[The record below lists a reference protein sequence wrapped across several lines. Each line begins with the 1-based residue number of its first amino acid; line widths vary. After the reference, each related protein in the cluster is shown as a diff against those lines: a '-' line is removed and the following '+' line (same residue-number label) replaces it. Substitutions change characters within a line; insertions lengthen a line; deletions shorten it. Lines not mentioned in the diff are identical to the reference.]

1 VRRLVIFFKDFLYSL
16 LFSFISLL
24 CVLGLSL
31 CNVRCFSPIS
41 PEACPLVQSFMCHNR
56 TFLLDGHVQLKTG
69 LQTQERHLFLFTDLL
84 VVAKSKS
91 HSHFKLKC
99 QARLC
104 EMWTAFCTEEVCEGS
119 TDPDR
124 SFVLGWPTTN
134 CVANFRSAEQKET
147 WLSFLQSRIRE
158 EKEKDYPKSIPL
170 KIIAKDVGTCAYS
183 KTLNV
188 TNVDTANDVILMA
201 LQQLGISGSEKDY
214 KLWVIS
220 GREDAPYPL
229 IGHEY
234 PFGIKMSHIR
244 DAMPHGSKHCACP
257 RQLQGSFLTEQLPQ
271 ELQCQFV
278 LKPSRLAESPPLHD
292 LSQKSFKR
300 KRSIINWAFWRGP
313 GTHLDNAPLS
323 STSAAPGKL
332 FGLLLTAICEDDNL
346 PKPLL
351 DMLSLLYQE
360 GPSTEGIFRRSGSA
374 KTCKELKEKLDSGA
388 EVDLACES
396 IFVTA
401 SLFKDFLRN
410 IPGSILTSQLCDKW
424 VSVMDHGNNEEKIK
438 SIQRLIEQL
447 PRANVVLLR
456 YIFGVLHGIE
466 MRSEEN
472 QMNAFNLAICIAP
485 SLLWPPASSTPDI
498 ESEFTRKISSL
509 VQFLTENCCKIF
521 GEEINSLFGEILM
534 TCKRENGSGNEVLI
548 LLANPNQ
555 TKINYSPWK
564 KAVPSSHGVPIYCC
578 YLFLSQSIGDS
589 DPTYHRTKP
598 HHKQLSLRIPCSY
611 SIHLNVASLHLNDSS
626 YDSLENEANDEADSS
641 SSDWIKNR
649 DQDNRSRESV
659 FTLSDGDSEQTE
671 VDEIQNKT
679 KSKQLTIS
687 VDVHHKFSS
696 QENSEKEPFCSSA
709 LGFTSATTSGVLKTL
724 RRHRRSSEPAIGLLA
739 PSFAHTGDGHKKAAR
754 KASCDVVL
762 SYEDED
768 YLHQLRS
775 LQMEGQKLINQS
787 LIIGIN
793 VGKSDNTN
801 QNVEKKDLS
810 HCLLP
815 PTPEGLNIC
824 SGFSSSSLSSPGTSP
839 SLSSMSSLDSAFSQF
854 SDQSV
859 FTPTETSSPFD
870 ISTFQPVKK
879 HEETAAE
886 PPDDYLVAPIRVPP
900 SPQPSEALA
909 EGSLLEPNSRLAP
922 LKLTEG
928 IDSYLVK
935 PDIQPLP
942 LKNVVRIIP
951 IAESKQTETP
961 ENLRRS
967 QLLSKKAPC
976 SRSPMGSRAPAGTPR
991 DHSCVEP
998 CPCESQSCVL

>member
-1 VRRLVIFFKDFLYSL
+1 MDVMSPQQEHLGPGRSSSVSGESRVFAAPDSKKKMKSLAQRRQSAPSLIFVKALHRSR
-16 LFSFISLL
+16 SVSRE
-24 CVLGLSL
+24 G
-31 CNVRCFSPIS
+31 CFSPIS

-56 TFLLDGHVQLKTG
+56 TFILDGHVQLKTG

-119 TDPDR
+119 TDPER

-183 KTLNV
+183 KTLSV

-201 LQQLGISGSEKDY
+201 LQQLGINGSEKDY

-257 RQLQGSFLTEQLPQ
+257 RQLQGSFLSEQLPQ

-278 LKPSRLAESPPLHD
+278 LKPSRLPVCQQLND

-313 GTHLDNAPLS
+313 GTHLDHAPLS

-410 IPGSILTSQLCDKW
+410 IPGSILSSQLCDKW
-424 VSVMDHGNNEEKIK
+424 VSVMDQGNNEEKIK

-472 QMNAFNLAICIAP
+472 QMNAFNLAVCIAP
-485 SLLWPPASSTPDI
+485 SLLWPPISSTPEI
-498 ESEFTRKISSL
+498 ESEFTKKISSL
-509 VQFLTENCCKIF
+509 VQFLTENCCRIF
-521 GEEINSLFGEILM
+521 GEEITSLFGEIMM
-534 TCKRENGSGNEVLI
+534 TCKRENGSD
-548 LLANPNQ
+548 A
-555 TKINYSPWK
+555 
-564 KAVPSSHGVPIYCC
+564 
-578 YLFLSQSIGDS
+578 
-589 DPTYHRTKP
+589 
-598 HHKQLSLRIPCSY
+598 
-611 SIHLNVASLHLNDSS
+611 ASLHLNDSS
-626 YDSLENEANDEADSS
+626 YDSLENEVNDEADSS

-671 VDEIQNKT
+671 VDEIQSKT

-687 VDVHHKFSS
+687 VDVHRKFSS
-696 QENSEKEPFCSSA
+696 QENSENESLCSNALSFSSA
-709 LGFTSATTSGVLKTL
+709 ATSGALKTL

-739 PSFAHTGDGHKKAAR
+739 PSVARIGDGREKATR

-762 SYEDED
+762 SHEDED
-768 YLHQLRS
+768 YLRQLRS

-801 QNVEKKDLS
+801 QNVEKKDLP
-810 HCLLP
+810 HCLMP
-815 PTPEGLNIC
+815 PMPERLNIC

-839 SLSSMSSLDSAFSQF
+839 SVSSMSSLDSAFSQF

-870 ISTFQPVKK
+870 STFQSLKK
-879 HEETAAE
+879 HEDTATEVA
-886 PPDDYLVAPIRVPP
+886 DDYLVTPTKVPP
-900 SPQPSEALA
+900 SPQPTDTLA
-909 EGSLLEPNSRLAP
+909 EGGFMERNSRPAP
-922 LKLTEG
+922 LKPTDG
-928 IDSYLVK
+928 VDGYLIK

-942 LKNVVRIIP
+942 LKVPGRDRLHDP
-951 IAESKQTETP
+951 RSK
-961 ENLRRS
+961 RRS
-967 QLLSKKAPC
+967 RRALQQSK
-976 SRSPMGSRAPAGTPR
+976 
-991 DHSCVEP
+991 V
-998 CPCESQSCVL
+998 

>member
-1 VRRLVIFFKDFLYSL
+1 M
-16 LFSFISLL
+16 SFCREGCL
-24 CVLGLSL
+24 
-31 CNVRCFSPIS
+31 SPIS
-41 PEACPLVQSFMCHNR
+41 PEAWPLVQSFICHNR
-56 TFLLDGHVQLKTG
+56 TFILDGHVQLKTS

-158 EKEKDYPKSIPL
+158 EKEKDNPKSIPL
-170 KIIAKDVGTCAYS
+170 TIIAKDVGSCAYS
-183 KTLNV
+183 KTLSV

-201 LQQLGISGSEKDY
+201 LQQLGINGSEKDY

-220 GREDAPYPL
+220 GREHAPYPL

-257 RQLQGSFLTEQLPQ
+257 RQLQGPFLTEQLPQ

-278 LKPSRLAESPPLHD
+278 LKPSQVAVCQQLND

-332 FGLLLTAICEDDNL
+332 FGLLLTTICEDDNL

-360 GPSTEGIFRRSGSA
+360 GPSTKGIFRRSGSA
-374 KTCKELKEKLDSGA
+374 KTFKELKEKLDSGT
-388 EVDLACES
+388 EVDLARES

-410 IPGSILTSQLCDKW
+410 IPGSILSSQLCDKW
-424 VSVMDHGNNEEKIK
+424 VSVLDQGNNEEKIK
-438 SIQRLIEQL
+438 SIQRLIELL

-472 QMNAFNLAICIAP
+472 QMNAFNLAVCIAP
-485 SLLWPPASSTPDI
+485 SLLWPPVSSTPDI
-498 ESEFTRKISSL
+498 ESEFIKKISSL
-509 VQFLTENCCKIF
+509 VQFLIENCCRIF
-521 GEEINSLFGEILM
+521 GDEITSLFGEILM
-534 TCKRENGSGNEVLI
+534 TCKREN
-548 LLANPNQ
+548 
-555 TKINYSPWK
+555 
-564 KAVPSSHGVPIYCC
+564 SS
-578 YLFLSQSIGDS
+578 D
-589 DPTYHRTKP
+589 
-598 HHKQLSLRIPCSY
+598 
-611 SIHLNVASLHLNDSS
+611 VASLHQNDSS

-641 SSDWIKNR
+641 SSDWIKTH

-659 FTLSDGDSEQTE
+659 FTLSDGDSEQAE
-671 VDEIQNKT
+671 VDEIQSQT
-679 KSKQLTIS
+679 KLKQLVIS
-687 VDVHHKFSS
+687 ADVHLKFSS
-696 QENSEKEPFCSSA
+696 QENSNESPYSS
-709 LGFTSATTSGVLKTL
+709 GFPSAATSGAPKTV
-724 RRHRRSSEPAIGLLA
+724 RRHRRSSEPAVGLQTCGPA
-739 PSFAHTGDGHKKAAR
+739 RADAGREKATR

-762 SYEDED
+762 SHEDEEC
-768 YLHQLRS
+768 LCQRRS
-775 LQMEGQKLINQS
+775 LQVERQKLGNQG
-787 LIIGIN
+787 LLIGIN

-801 QNVEKKDLS
+801 QNIGRKDPS

-824 SGFSSSSLSSPGTSP
+824 SGFSSFSQSSSGTSP
-839 SLSSMSSLDSAFSQF
+839 SVSSICSLDSAFSQF
-854 SDQSV
+854 SDQAL
-859 FTPTETSSPFD
+859 FTLSETSCPFD
-870 ISTFQPVKK
+870 STFQSLKK
-879 HEETAAE
+879 HEDAAVADDCFL
-886 PPDDYLVAPIRVPP
+886 PPTMVPP
-900 SPQPSEALA
+900 SPQPTDIGA
-909 EGSLLEPNSRLAP
+909 EGDLVGPSSRSAP
-922 LKLTEG
+922 LKPTDG
-928 IDSYLVK
+928 CFIK
-935 PDIQPLP
+935 PDLQPLP
-942 LKNVVRIIP
+942 LKVSGRDRLHDRRGGLEKHYSNP
-951 IAESKQTETP
+951 KFEETDQSFLQR
-961 ENLRRS
+961 NLN
-967 QLLSKKAPC
+967 A
-976 SRSPMGSRAPAGTPR
+976 
-991 DHSCVEP
+991 
-998 CPCESQSCVL
+998 

>member
-1 VRRLVIFFKDFLYSL
+1 MDVMSPQQEHLGPGRSSSVSGESRGFAAADSKKKMKSLAQRRQSAPSLIFVKA
-16 LFSFISLL
+16 
-24 CVLGLSL
+24 LSRSRSASREGCL
-31 CNVRCFSPIS
+31 SPIS
-41 PEACPLVQSFMCHNR
+41 PEAWPLVQSFICHNR
-56 TFLLDGHVQLKTG
+56 TFILDGHVQLKTS

-158 EKEKDYPKSIPL
+158 EKEKDNPKSIPL
-170 KIIAKDVGTCAYS
+170 TIIAKDVGACAYS
-183 KTLNV
+183 KTLSV

-201 LQQLGISGSEKDY
+201 LQQLGINGSEKDY

-220 GREDAPYPL
+220 GREHAPYPL

-257 RQLQGSFLTEQLPQ
+257 RQLQGPFLTEQLPQ

-278 LKPSRLAESPPLHD
+278 LKPSQVAVCQQLND

-313 GTHLDNAPLS
+313 GTQLDNAPLS

-332 FGLLLTAICEDDNL
+332 FGLLLTTICEDDNL

-360 GPSTEGIFRRSGSA
+360 GPSTKGIFRRSGSA
-374 KTCKELKEKLDSGA
+374 KTFKELKEKLDSGT

-410 IPGSILTSQLCDKW
+410 IPGSILSSQLCDKW
-424 VSVMDHGNNEEKIK
+424 VSVLDQGNNEEKIK
-438 SIQRLIEQL
+438 SIQRLIELL

-456 YIFGVLHGIE
+456 YIFGVLHAIE
-466 MRSEEN
+466 VRSEEN
-472 QMNAFNLAICIAP
+472 QMNAFNLAVCIAP
-485 SLLWPPASSTPDI
+485 SLLWPPVSSTPDI
-498 ESEFTRKISSL
+498 ESEFIKKISSL
-509 VQFLTENCCKIF
+509 VQFLIENCCRIF
-521 GEEINSLFGEILM
+521 GDEITSLFGEIMM
-534 TCKRENGSGNEVLI
+534 TCKRENN
-548 LLANPNQ
+548 
-555 TKINYSPWK
+555 
-564 KAVPSSHGVPIYCC
+564 
-578 YLFLSQSIGDS
+578 S
-589 DPTYHRTKP
+589 D
-598 HHKQLSLRIPCSY
+598 
-611 SIHLNVASLHLNDSS
+611 VASLHQNDSS

-641 SSDWIKNR
+641 SSDWIKTH

-671 VDEIQNKT
+671 VDEIQSQT
-679 KSKQLTIS
+679 KLKQLAIS
-687 VDVHHKFSS
+687 ADVHLKFSS
-696 QENSEKEPFCSSA
+696 QENSNKSPYSS
-709 LGFTSATTSGVLKTL
+709 GFPSAATSGAPKTV
-724 RRHRRSSEPAIGLLA
+724 RRHRRSSEPAVGLQTCSSGRA
-739 PSFAHTGDGHKKAAR
+739 DAGREKATR

-762 SYEDED
+762 SQEDEEC
-768 YLHQLRS
+768 LCQRRS
-775 LQMEGQKLINQS
+775 LQVERQKLSNQG
-787 LIIGIN
+787 LLIGIN
-793 VGKSDNTN
+793 IGKSDNTN
-801 QNVEKKDLS
+801 QNVERKDLS

-824 SGFSSSSLSSPGTSP
+824 SGFSSFSQSSSGTSP
-839 SLSSMSSLDSAFSQF
+839 SVSSICSLDSAFSQF
-854 SDQSV
+854 SDQTL
-859 FTPTETSSPFD
+859 FTLSETSCPFN
-870 ISTFQPVKK
+870 STFQSLKK
-879 HEETAAE
+879 HEDAAAAVADDCLL
-886 PPDDYLVAPIRVPP
+886 PPTTMPP
-900 SPQPSEALA
+900 SPQPTDTGA
-909 EGSLLEPNSRLAP
+909 EGALVGPSSRSAP
-922 LKLTEG
+922 LKPTDGCFIKVDL
-928 IDSYLVK
+928 
-935 PDIQPLP
+935 QPLP
-942 LKNVVRIIP
+942 LKVTGRDRLHDQRGGLEKHYSSP
-951 IAESKQTETP
+951 KFEETDQSFLQR
-961 ENLRRS
+961 NLN
-967 QLLSKKAPC
+967 A
-976 SRSPMGSRAPAGTPR
+976 
-991 DHSCVEP
+991 
-998 CPCESQSCVL
+998 

>member
-1 VRRLVIFFKDFLYSL
+1 VIFLS
-16 LFSFISLL
+16 
-24 CVLGLSL
+24 VLGVLPSD
-31 CNVRCFSPIS
+31 PHI
-41 PEACPLVQSFMCHNR
+41 EACPLVQSFMCHNR
-56 TFLLDGHVQLKTG
+56 SFILDGHVQLKTG

-104 EMWTAFCTEEVCEGS
+104 EMWTAFCTDEVCEGS

-170 KIIAKDVGTCAYS
+170 KIIAKDMGTCAYS
-183 KTLNV
+183 KTLSV

-201 LQQLGISGSEKDY
+201 LQQLGIYGSEKDY

-257 RQLQGSFLTEQLPQ
+257 RQLQGSFLMEQLPQ

-278 LKPSRLAESPPLHD
+278 LKPSRLAVSQQLND

-313 GTHLDNAPLS
+313 GAHLDNAPLS

-410 IPGSILTSQLCDKW
+410 IPGSILSSQLCDKW
-424 VSVMDHGNNEEKIK
+424 VSVMDQGNNEEKIK

-485 SLLWPPASSTPDI
+485 SLLWPPVSSTPDV
-498 ESEFTRKISSL
+498 ESEFTKKISSL
-509 VQFLTENCCKIF
+509 VQFLTENCCRIF
-521 GEEINSLFGEILM
+521 GEEITSLFGEILM
-534 TCKRENGSGNEVLI
+534 TCKRENSSGNTDDVLI
-548 LLANPNQ
+548 LLDKCSCLSAG
-555 TKINYSPWK
+555 WL
-564 KAVPSSHGVPIYCC
+564 SHGCVNTWFV
-578 YLFLSQSIGDS
+578 LADA
-589 DPTYHRTKP
+589 
-598 HHKQLSLRIPCSY
+598 
-611 SIHLNVASLHLNDSS
+611 ASLHLNDSS

-671 VDEIQNKT
+671 VDEIQSKT
-679 KSKQLTIS
+679 KPKQLTIS
-687 VDVHHKFSS
+687 VDVHRKFSS
-696 QENSEKEPFCSSA
+696 QENSENESLCSNPLGFSSA
-709 LGFTSATTSGVLKTL
+709 ATSGALKTL
-724 RRHRRSSEPAIGLLA
+724 RRHRRSSEPTIGLPA
-739 PSFAHTGDGHKKAAR
+739 PSFACTGVGHEKATR

-768 YLHQLRS
+768 YVHQLRS

-801 QNVEKKDLS
+801 QNGEKKDLS

-839 SLSSMSSLDSAFSQF
+839 SVSSMSSLDSAFSQF

-870 ISTFQPVKK
+870 STFQSLKK
-879 HEETAAE
+879 HTDAAAE
-886 PPDDYLVAPIRVPP
+886 AADDYLVTPIKV
-900 SPQPSEALA
+900 PQPTNTLA
-909 EGSLLEPNSRLAP
+909 EGCLVEPNRRQPP
-922 LKLTEG
+922 LKPADG
-928 IDSYLVK
+928 GDSYLIK
-935 PDIQPLP
+935 PDIEPLP
-942 LKNVVRIIP
+942 LKATGRDRLHDP
-951 IAESKQTETP
+951 RSK
-961 ENLRRS
+961 RRS
-967 QLLSKKAPC
+967 RRALQPSK
-976 SRSPMGSRAPAGTPR
+976 
-991 DHSCVEP
+991 V
-998 CPCESQSCVL
+998 

>member
-1 VRRLVIFFKDFLYSL
+1 
-16 LFSFISLL
+16 
-24 CVLGLSL
+24 
-31 CNVRCFSPIS
+31 
-41 PEACPLVQSFMCHNR
+41 
-56 TFLLDGHVQLKTG
+56 
-69 LQTQERHLFLFTDLL
+69 
-84 VVAKSKS
+84 
-91 HSHFKLKC
+91 
-99 QARLC
+99 
-104 EMWTAFCTEEVCEGS
+104 
-119 TDPDR
+119 
-124 SFVLGWPTTN
+124 
-134 CVANFRSAEQKET
+134 
-147 WLSFLQSRIRE
+147 
-158 EKEKDYPKSIPL
+158 
-170 KIIAKDVGTCAYS
+170 
-183 KTLNV
+183 
-188 TNVDTANDVILMA
+188 
-201 LQQLGISGSEKDY
+201 
-214 KLWVIS
+214 
-220 GREDAPYPL
+220 
-229 IGHEY
+229 
-234 PFGIKMSHIR
+234 
-244 DAMPHGSKHCACP
+244 
-257 RQLQGSFLTEQLPQ
+257 
-271 ELQCQFV
+271 
-278 LKPSRLAESPPLHD
+278 
-292 LSQKSFKR
+292 
-300 KRSIINWAFWRGP
+300 
-313 GTHLDNAPLS
+313 
-323 STSAAPGKL
+323 
-332 FGLLLTAICEDDNL
+332 
-346 PKPLL
+346 

-424 VSVMDHGNNEEKIK
+424 VSVMDQGNNEEKIK

-485 SLLWPPASSTPDI
+485 SLLWPPASSSPDV
-498 ESEFTRKISSL
+498 ESEFTKKISSL

-534 TCKRENGSGNEVLI
+534 TCKRENGS
-548 LLANPNQ
+548 
-555 TKINYSPWK
+555 
-564 KAVPSSHGVPIYCC
+564 
-578 YLFLSQSIGDS
+578 D
-589 DPTYHRTKP
+589 
-598 HHKQLSLRIPCSY
+598 
-611 SIHLNVASLHLNDSS
+611 VASLHLNDSS

-687 VDVHHKFSS
+687 VDVHRKFSS
-696 QENSEKEPFCSSA
+696 QENSEKESLCSSA

-739 PSFAHTGDGHKKAAR
+739 SSFVHTGDGHEKAAR

-886 PPDDYLVAPIRVPP
+886 PPDDYLVAPSRVPP
-900 SPQPSEALA
+900 SPQPTQALA
-909 EGSLLEPNSRLAP
+909 EGSLLEPNSRPTP

-928 IDSYLVK
+928 VDGYLVK

-942 LKNVVRIIP
+942 LKAAGRDRLHDLRSKRRKLLTFLHKALRKNIVRIIQ

-961 ENLRRS
+961 ENLTRS
-967 QLLSKKAPC
+967 QALRLYAYNIYFPSVCNSYTHSGPRTAPYSMEMTSVTLLSGLMYSRGLRNPLDEDPTGAHSGLSHGVCWWTESPPVGSQQAPIH
-976 SRSPMGSRAPAGTPR
+976 SKQGRAAEQGSAIHNSPR
-991 DHSCVEP
+991 DTLQRKDACDHPGTHGVSSKCSKAGKWPMHNGVKQQNFGHCTSQKLPKGSLPAAGCTHPLAAAATTDHTTKTSQDTKLKRLRVNLSTAASRCGHSHGVCTIWGSAEKILVMLKLLYGREKICLHHRRKALDTEP
-998 CPCESQSCVL
+998 E

>member
-1 VRRLVIFFKDFLYSL
+1 MDVMSPQQEHLGPGRSSSVSGEGRGFAAAADSKKKMKSLAQRRQSAPSLIFVKA
-16 LFSFISLL
+16 
-24 CVLGLSL
+24 LSRSRSASREGCL
-31 CNVRCFSPIS
+31 SPIS
-41 PEACPLVQSFMCHNR
+41 PEAWPLVQSFICHNR
-56 TFLLDGHVQLKTG
+56 TFILDGHVQLKTS
-69 LQTQERHLFLFTDLL
+69 LQTQERHLFLFTDIL

-119 TDPDR
+119 TDPER

-158 EKEKDYPKSIPL
+158 EKEKDNPKRIPVT
-170 KIIAKDVGTCAYS
+170 IIAKDVGTCVYS
-183 KTLNV
+183 KTLSV

-201 LQQLGISGSEKDY
+201 LQQLGINGSEKDY

-220 GREDAPYPL
+220 GREHAPYPL

-257 RQLQGSFLTEQLPQ
+257 RQLQESFLMEQLPQ

-278 LKPSRLAESPPLHD
+278 LKPSQVAVCQQLND

-323 STSAAPGKL
+323 TTSAAPGKL
-332 FGLLLTAICEDDNL
+332 FGLLLTTICEDDNL

-360 GPSTEGIFRRSGSA
+360 GPSTKGIFRRSGSA
-374 KTCKELKEKLDSGA
+374 KTFKELKEKLDSGS

-410 IPGSILTSQLCDKW
+410 IPGSILSSQLCDKW
-424 VSVMDHGNNEEKIK
+424 VSVLDQGNTEEKIK
-438 SIQRLIEQL
+438 SIQRLLEQL

-485 SLLWPPASSTPDI
+485 SLLWPPVSSTPDI
-498 ESEFTRKISSL
+498 ESEFIKKISSL
-509 VQFLTENCCKIF
+509 VQFLIENCCRIF
-521 GEEINSLFGEILM
+521 GDEITSLFGEILM
-534 TCKRENGSGNEVLI
+534 TCSREN
-548 LLANPNQ
+548 
-555 TKINYSPWK
+555 
-564 KAVPSSHGVPIYCC
+564 SS
-578 YLFLSQSIGDS
+578 D
-589 DPTYHRTKP
+589 
-598 HHKQLSLRIPCSY
+598 
-611 SIHLNVASLHLNDSS
+611 VASLHQNDSS

-641 SSDWIKNR
+641 SSDWIKTR

-671 VDEIQNKT
+671 VDEIQSET
-679 KSKQLTIS
+679 RSKQLAIS
-687 VDVHHKFSS
+687 VGMHLKFSS
-696 QENSEKEPFCSSA
+696 QENSQNESLCSGA
-709 LGFTSATTSGVLKTL
+709 LGFSSAATSGALKTS
-724 RRHRRSSEPAIGLLA
+724 RRHRRSSEPAVALLA
-739 PSFAHTGDGHKKAAR
+739 SSFVHTDDGHEKATR

-762 SYEDED
+762 SHEDED
-768 YLHQLRS
+768 YLCQLRS
-775 LQMEGQKLINQS
+775 LQMERQKLSNRS
-787 LIIGIN
+787 LIMGIN

-801 QNVEKKDLS
+801 QNVERKDLS

-824 SGFSSSSLSSPGTSP
+824 SGFSCSSQSSSGTSP
-839 SLSSMSSLDSAFSQF
+839 SVSSICSLDSAFSQF
-854 SDQSV
+854 SDQTL
-859 FTPTETSSPFD
+859 FTLSETSCPFD
-870 ISTFQPVKK
+870 STFQLLKK
-879 HEETAAE
+879 HEDATAAAAVAG
-886 PPDDYLVAPIRVPP
+886 DYLVTPTKVPP
-900 SPQPSEALA
+900 SPQPTDAVA
-909 EGSLLEPNSRLAP
+909 ERGLVEPNSRPAP
-922 LKLTEG
+922 LKPTDG
-928 IDSYLVK
+928 VDGYLIK
-935 PDIQPLP
+935 PKIQALP
-942 LKNVVRIIP
+942 LKVTGRDSLHDQRGSLEKHYSNP
-951 IAESKQTETP
+951 KFKETDQSFFAEEY
-961 ENLRRS
+961 
-967 QLLSKKAPC
+967 
-976 SRSPMGSRAPAGTPR
+976 
-991 DHSCVEP
+991 
-998 CPCESQSCVL
+998 

>member
-1 VRRLVIFFKDFLYSL
+1 MDVMSPQQEHLGPSRSSSVSGEGRGFVAVDSKKKMKSLAQRRQSAPSLIFVKALNRSR
-16 LFSFISLL
+16 SVSRE
-24 CVLGLSL
+24 G
-31 CNVRCFSPIS
+31 CFSPIS

-56 TFLLDGHVQLKTG
+56 TFILDGHVQLKTG

-119 TDPDR
+119 TDPER

-183 KTLNV
+183 KTLSV

-201 LQQLGISGSEKDY
+201 LQQLGINGSEKDY

-229 IGHEY
+229 IGHEF

-278 LKPSRLAESPPLHD
+278 LKPSRLAVCQQLND

-410 IPGSILTSQLCDKW
+410 IPGSILSSQLCDKW
-424 VSVMDHGNNEEKIK
+424 VSVMDQGNNEEKIK

-456 YIFGVLHGIE
+456 YLFGVLHGIE

-485 SLLWPPASSTPDI
+485 SLLWPPVSSTPDV
-498 ESEFTRKISSL
+498 ESEFTKKISSL
-509 VQFLTENCCKIF
+509 VQFLTENCCRIF
-521 GEEINSLFGEILM
+521 GEEITSLFGEILM
-534 TCKRENGSGNEVLI
+534 TCKREN
-548 LLANPNQ
+548 
-555 TKINYSPWK
+555 
-564 KAVPSSHGVPIYCC
+564 SS
-578 YLFLSQSIGDS
+578 DA
-589 DPTYHRTKP
+589 
-598 HHKQLSLRIPCSY
+598 
-611 SIHLNVASLHLNDSS
+611 ASLHLNDSS
-626 YDSLENEANDEADSS
+626 YDSLENEVNDEADSS

-671 VDEIQNKT
+671 VDEIQTKT
-679 KSKQLTIS
+679 KSKPLTIPA
-687 VDVHHKFSS
+687 DVHRKFSS
-696 QENSEKEPFCSSA
+696 PENAEESLRSGARGFSSA
-709 LGFTSATTSGVLKTL
+709 ATSGTLKTS
-724 RRHRRSSEPAIGLLA
+724 RRHRRSSEPTIGLLA
-739 PSFAHTGDGHKKAAR
+739 PSFARTGDGREKATR

-762 SYEDED
+762 SHEDED

-793 VGKSDNTN
+793 IGKSDNTN
-801 QNVEKKDLS
+801 QNIEKKDLS
-810 HCLLP
+810 RCLLP
-815 PTPEGLNIC
+815 PALEGLNIC

-839 SLSSMSSLDSAFSQF
+839 SVSSMSSLDSAFSQF

-870 ISTFQPVKK
+870 STFQSLKK
-879 HEETAAE
+879 RDDTAPEAA
-886 PPDDYLVAPIRVPP
+886 DDCLVTPSKVLP
-900 SPQPSEALA
+900 SPQPTNALA
-909 EGSLLEPNSRLAP
+909 EGGLVEPSSRPAP
-922 LKLTEG
+922 LKAADG
-928 IDSYLVK
+928 VSCYLFK
-935 PDIQPLP
+935 PDIQSLP
-942 LKNVVRIIP
+942 LKVTERDRLHDP
-951 IAESKQTETP
+951 RSK
-961 ENLRRS
+961 RRS
-967 QLLSKKAPC
+967 RRALQLSK
-976 SRSPMGSRAPAGTPR
+976 
-991 DHSCVEP
+991 V
-998 CPCESQSCVL
+998 

>member
-1 VRRLVIFFKDFLYSL
+1 MDVMSPQQEHLGPGRSSSVSGESRGFAAADSKKKMKSLAQRRQSAPSLIFVKALSRSRSASSCILVVHKAAGTGEHIPDLILEVKAMPGFHTGGLISIPEFCL
-16 LFSFISLL
+16 SFCAKWREGVNEMESQLPNTHWEGCL
-24 CVLGLSL
+24 
-31 CNVRCFSPIS
+31 SPIS
-41 PEACPLVQSFMCHNR
+41 PEAWPLVQSFICHNR
-56 TFLLDGHVQLKTG
+56 TFILDGHVQLKTS

-158 EKEKDYPKSIPL
+158 EKEKDNPKSIPL
-170 KIIAKDVGTCAYS
+170 TIIAKDVGTCAYS
-183 KTLNV
+183 KTLSV

-201 LQQLGISGSEKDY
+201 LQQLGINGSEKDY

-220 GREDAPYPL
+220 GREHAPYPL

-257 RQLQGSFLTEQLPQ
+257 RQLQGPFLMEQLPQ

-278 LKPSRLAESPPLHD
+278 LKPSQVAVCQQLND

-323 STSAAPGKL
+323 STTAAPGKL
-332 FGLLLTAICEDDNL
+332 FGLFLTTICEDDNL

-360 GPSTEGIFRRSGSA
+360 GPSTKGIFRRSGSA
-374 KTCKELKEKLDSGA
+374 KTFKELKEKLDSGT
-388 EVDLACES
+388 EVDLARES

-401 SLFKDFLRN
+401 SLFKASPVTLFISAYEILKGMLADLSPYTSVYPTLQILDFLRN
-410 IPGSILTSQLCDKW
+410 IPDSILSSQLCDKW
-424 VSVMDHGNNEEKIK
+424 VSVLDQGNNEEKIK
-438 SIQRLIEQL
+438 SIQRLIEHL

-472 QMNAFNLAICIAP
+472 QMNAFNLAVCIAP
-485 SLLWPPASSTPDI
+485 SLLWPPVSSTPDI
-498 ESEFTRKISSL
+498 ESEFIKKITSL
-509 VQFLTENCCKIF
+509 VQFLIENCCRIF
-521 GEEINSLFGEILM
+521 GDEITSLFGEILM
-534 TCKRENGSGNEVLI
+534 TCKREN
-548 LLANPNQ
+548 
-555 TKINYSPWK
+555 
-564 KAVPSSHGVPIYCC
+564 SS
-578 YLFLSQSIGDS
+578 D
-589 DPTYHRTKP
+589 
-598 HHKQLSLRIPCSY
+598 
-611 SIHLNVASLHLNDSS
+611 VASLHQNDSS

-641 SSDWIKNR
+641 SSDWMKTH

-671 VDEIQNKT
+671 VDEIQSQT
-679 KSKQLTIS
+679 KLKQLAIS
-687 VDVHHKFSS
+687 ADVHLKFSS
-696 QENSEKEPFCSSA
+696 QENSNKSPYSS
-709 LGFTSATTSGVLKTL
+709 GFPSAATSGAPKTV
-724 RRHRRSSEPAIGLLA
+724 RRHRRSSEPAVGLQSSGSA
-739 PSFAHTGDGHKKAAR
+739 RAGAGREKATR

-762 SYEDED
+762 SHEDEEC
-768 YLHQLRS
+768 LCQRQS
-775 LQMEGQKLINQS
+775 LQVERQKLGNQG
-787 LIIGIN
+787 LLIGIN

-801 QNVEKKDLS
+801 QNVERKDLS

-824 SGFSSSSLSSPGTSP
+824 SGFSSFSQSSSGTSP
-839 SLSSMSSLDSAFSQF
+839 SVSSICSLDSVFSQF
-854 SDQSV
+854 Q
-859 FTPTETSSPFD
+859 T
-870 ISTFQPVKK
+870 
-879 HEETAAE
+879 
-886 PPDDYLVAPIRVPP
+886 
-900 SPQPSEALA
+900 
-909 EGSLLEPNSRLAP
+909 RLC
-922 LKLTEG
+922 
-928 IDSYLVK
+928 
-935 PDIQPLP
+935 LP
-942 LKNVVRIIP
+942 
-951 IAESKQTETP
+951 
-961 ENLRRS
+961 
-967 QLLSKKAPC
+967 
-976 SRSPMGSRAPAGTPR
+976 
-991 DHSCVEP
+991 
-998 CPCESQSCVL
+998 

>member
-1 VRRLVIFFKDFLYSL
+1 MDVMSPQQEHLGPARSSSVSGESRGFAAADSKKKMKSLAQRRQSAPSLIFVKA
-16 LFSFISLL
+16 
-24 CVLGLSL
+24 LSRSRSASREGCL
-31 CNVRCFSPIS
+31 SPIS
-41 PEACPLVQSFMCHNR
+41 PESWPLVQSFICHNR
-56 TFLLDGHVQLKTG
+56 MLILDGHVQLKTS

-147 WLSFLQSRIRE
+147 WLSVLQSRIRE
-158 EKEKDYPKSIPL
+158 EKEKDNPKSIRL
-170 KIIAKDVGTCAYS
+170 TIIAKDVGTCAYS
-183 KTLNV
+183 KTLSV

-201 LQQLGISGSEKDY
+201 LQQLGINGSEKDY

-220 GREDAPYPL
+220 GREHAPYPL

-234 PFGIKMSHIR
+234 PFGITMSHIR

-278 LKPSRLAESPPLHD
+278 LKPSQVAVCQQLND

-332 FGLLLTAICEDDNL
+332 FGLLLTTICEDDNL

-360 GPSTEGIFRRSGSA
+360 GPSTKGIFRRSGSA
-374 KTCKELKEKLDSGA
+374 KTFKELKEKLDSGT

-410 IPGSILTSQLCDKW
+410 IPGSILSSHLCDKW
-424 VSVMDHGNNEEKIK
+424 VSVLDQGNNEEKIK
-438 SIQRLIEQL
+438 SIQRLIEYL

-472 QMNAFNLAICIAP
+472 QMNAFNLAVCIAP
-485 SLLWPPASSTPDI
+485 SLLWPPVSSTPDI
-498 ESEFTRKISSL
+498 ESEFIKKISSL
-509 VQFLTENCCKIF
+509 VQFLIENCCRIF
-521 GEEINSLFGEILM
+521 GDEITSLFGEILM
-534 TCKRENGSGNEVLI
+534 TCKREN
-548 LLANPNQ
+548 
-555 TKINYSPWK
+555 
-564 KAVPSSHGVPIYCC
+564 SS
-578 YLFLSQSIGDS
+578 D
-589 DPTYHRTKP
+589 
-598 HHKQLSLRIPCSY
+598 
-611 SIHLNVASLHLNDSS
+611 VASLHQNDSS

-641 SSDWIKNR
+641 SSDWIKTR
-649 DQDNRSRESV
+649 DQDYRSRESV

-671 VDEIQNKT
+671 VDEIQSQT
-679 KSKQLTIS
+679 KLKQLEIS
-687 VDVHHKFSS
+687 DDAHPKFSL
-696 QENSEKEPFCSSA
+696 QENSNESRYSS
-709 LGFTSATTSGVLKTL
+709 GFPSAATSGAPKTV
-724 RRHRRSSEPAIGLLA
+724 RRHRRSSEPAVGLQSSSSA
-739 PSFAHTGDGHKKAAR
+739 RAAAGREKATR

-762 SYEDED
+762 SHADEECL
-768 YLHQLRS
+768 YQHQS
-775 LQMEGQKLINQS
+775 LQVERQNLGNQS
-787 LIIGIN
+787 LLVGID
-793 VGKSDNTN
+793 VGKSDSTN
-801 QNVEKKDLS
+801 KNVERKDLF

-815 PTPEGLNIC
+815 PTPEGLNTC
-824 SGFSSSSLSSPGTSP
+824 SGFSSFSQSSSGTSP
-839 SLSSMSSLDSAFSQF
+839 SVSSICSLDSAFSRF
-854 SDQSV
+854 SDQAL
-859 FTPTETSSPFD
+859 FTLSETSSPFD
-870 ISTFQPVKK
+870 STFQLLKK
-879 HEETAAE
+879 HEDAAAAVADDCFL
-886 PPDDYLVAPIRVPP
+886 PPTTVPP
-900 SPQPSEALA
+900 SPQPTDTGA
-909 EGSLLEPNSRLAP
+909 ERGLVGPSSRSAP
-922 LKLTEG
+922 LKPTDG
-928 IDSYLVK
+928 VDGCFIK
-935 PDIQPLP
+935 PDLQPLP
-942 LKNVVRIIP
+942 LKV
-951 IAESKQTETP
+951 TERDGLHDQRCGLERHYSNPKFEETDQSFLQR
-961 ENLRRS
+961 NLN
-967 QLLSKKAPC
+967 A
-976 SRSPMGSRAPAGTPR
+976 
-991 DHSCVEP
+991 
-998 CPCESQSCVL
+998 

>member
-1 VRRLVIFFKDFLYSL
+1 MAFNPEYESYSDQGGCAVICSSCICVLSLFWRQPICFPLYSVYL
-16 LFSFISLL
+16 MSFCREGCL
-24 CVLGLSL
+24 
-31 CNVRCFSPIS
+31 SPIS
-41 PEACPLVQSFMCHNR
+41 PEAWPLVQSFICHNR
-56 TFLLDGHVQLKTG
+56 TFILDGHVQLKTS

-158 EKEKDYPKSIPL
+158 EKEKDNPKSIPL
-170 KIIAKDVGTCAYS
+170 TIIAKDVGTCAYS
-183 KTLNV
+183 KTLSV
-188 TNVDTANDVILMA
+188 TNVDTANDVIMMV
-201 LQQLGISGSEKDY
+201 LQQLGINGSEKDY

-220 GREDAPYPL
+220 GREHAPYPL

-257 RQLQGSFLTEQLPQ
+257 RQLQGPFLPEQLPQ

-278 LKPSRLAESPPLHD
+278 LKPSQVAACQQLND

-313 GTHLDNAPLS
+313 GAHLDNAPLS

-332 FGLLLTAICEDDNL
+332 FGLLLTTICEDDNL

-360 GPSTEGIFRRSGSA
+360 GPSTKGIFRRSGSA
-374 KTCKELKEKLDSGA
+374 KTFKELKEKLDAGT
-388 EVDLACES
+388 EVDLARES

-410 IPGSILTSQLCDKW
+410 IPGSILSSQLCDKW
-424 VSVMDHGNNEEKIK
+424 ISVLDQGNNEEKIK
-438 SIQRLIEQL
+438 NIQRLVEHL

-472 QMNAFNLAICIAP
+472 QMNAFNLAVCIAP
-485 SLLWPPASSTPDI
+485 SLLWPPVSSTPDI
-498 ESEFTRKISSL
+498 ESEFIKKISSL
-509 VQFLTENCCKIF
+509 VQFLIENCCRIF
-521 GEEINSLFGEILM
+521 GDEITSLFGEILM
-534 TCKRENGSGNEVLI
+534 TCKREN
-548 LLANPNQ
+548 
-555 TKINYSPWK
+555 
-564 KAVPSSHGVPIYCC
+564 SS
-578 YLFLSQSIGDS
+578 D
-589 DPTYHRTKP
+589 
-598 HHKQLSLRIPCSY
+598 
-611 SIHLNVASLHLNDSS
+611 VASLHQNDSS

-641 SSDWIKNR
+641 SSDWIKTH

-671 VDEIQNKT
+671 VDEIQSQT
-679 KSKQLTIS
+679 KLKQLAIS
-687 VDVHHKFSS
+687 ADAHLKFSL
-696 QENSEKEPFCSSA
+696 QESSNESPYSS
-709 LGFTSATTSGVLKTL
+709 GFPSAATSGAPKAV
-724 RRHRRSSEPAIGLLA
+724 RRQRRSSEPAVGLQSS
-739 PSFAHTGDGHKKAAR
+739 SFARADAGREKATR

-762 SYEDED
+762 SHGDQD
-768 YLHQLRS
+768 CLCQRRS
-775 LQMEGQKLINQS
+775 LQVGRQKLGHQS
-787 LIIGIN
+787 LLIGTN

-801 QNVEKKDLS
+801 QNVERKDLS
-810 HCLLP
+810 HCLQP

-824 SGFSSSSLSSPGTSP
+824 SGFSSFSRSSSGTSP
-839 SLSSMSSLDSAFSQF
+839 SVSSICSLDSSFSVF
-854 SDQSV
+854 SDQAV
-859 FTPTETSSPFD
+859 FTLSETSCPFD
-870 ISTFQPVKK
+870 SIFQSLKK
-879 HEETAAE
+879 HEDAAAALA
-886 PPDDYLVAPIRVPP
+886 DDCFLPSTTVPP
-900 SPQPSEALA
+900 SPQPTDIGA
-909 EGSLLEPNSRLAP
+909 EGGLVGPSSRSVP
-922 LKLTEG
+922 LKPTDGVDGCL
-928 IDSYLVK
+928 IK
-935 PDIQPLP
+935 PDLQPLP
-942 LKNVVRIIP
+942 LKVTGRDRLRDQRGGLEKHYSSP
-951 IAESKQTETP
+951 KFEETDQSFLQR
-961 ENLRRS
+961 NLN
-967 QLLSKKAPC
+967 A
-976 SRSPMGSRAPAGTPR
+976 
-991 DHSCVEP
+991 
-998 CPCESQSCVL
+998 

>member
-1 VRRLVIFFKDFLYSL
+1 
-16 LFSFISLL
+16 FS
-24 CVLGLSL
+24 
-31 CNVRCFSPIS
+31 CFSPIS

-147 WLSFLQSRIRE
+147 WLSFLQRYFIIEE

-188 TNVDTANDVILMA
+188 TNVDTASDVILMA

-555 TKINYSPWK
+555 AKIDYSPQK
-564 KAVPSSHGVPIYCC
+564 KAVSSSHGVPIYCC
-578 YLFLSQSIGDS
+578 CLFLSQSIGDS

-598 HHKQLSLRIPCSY
+598 HHKQLSLRIPY
-611 SIHLNVASLHLNDSS
+611 LASLHLNDSS

-696 QENSEKEPFCSSA
+696 QENSEKESFCSSA
-709 LGFTSATTSGVLKTL
+709 LGFTSATTSGVLKSL

-886 PPDDYLVAPIRVPP
+886 PPDDYLVAPSVVPP
-900 SPQPSEALA
+900 SPQPTEALA
-909 EGSLLEPNSRLAP
+909 EGNLLEPNSRLAP

-935 PDIQPLP
+935 PDIHFVKECC
-942 LKNVVRIIP
+942 KNNP
-951 IAESKQTETP
+951 NAESKQTETP
-961 ENLRRS
+961 ENLTRS
-967 QLLSKKAPC
+967 QALSKKAPC
-976 SRSPMGSRAPAGTPR
+976 SRSPVGSRAPAGTPR
-991 DHSCVEP
+991 DHLCVEP

>member
-1 VRRLVIFFKDFLYSL
+1 MDVMSPQQEHLGPGRSSSVSGESRVFAAADSKKKMKSLAQRRQSAPSLIFVKALNRSR
-16 LFSFISLL
+16 SISRE
-24 CVLGLSL
+24 G
-31 CNVRCFSPIS
+31 CFSPIS

-56 TFLLDGHVQLKTG
+56 TFILDGHVQLKTG

-119 TDPDR
+119 TDPER

-147 WLSFLQSRIRE
+147 WLSFLQSQIRE

-183 KTLNV
+183 KTLSV

-201 LQQLGISGSEKDY
+201 LQQLGINGSEKDY

-229 IGHEY
+229 I
-234 PFGIKMSHIR
+234 
-244 DAMPHGSKHCACP
+244 
-257 RQLQGSFLTEQLPQ
+257 
-271 ELQCQFV
+271 
-278 LKPSRLAESPPLHD
+278 D

-401 SLFKDFLRN
+401 SLFKDFLRS
-410 IPGSILTSQLCDKW
+410 IPGSILSSQLCDKW
-424 VSVMDHGNNEEKIK
+424 VSVMDQGNNEEKIK

-466 MRSEEN
+466 RRSEEN

-485 SLLWPPASSTPDI
+485 SLLWPPVSSTPDI
-498 ESEFTRKISSL
+498 ESEFTKKISSL
-509 VQFLTENCCKIF
+509 VQFLTENCCRIF
-521 GEEINSLFGEILM
+521 GEEITSLFGEILM
-534 TCKRENGSGNEVLI
+534 TCKRENS
-548 LLANPNQ
+548 
-555 TKINYSPWK
+555 SD
-564 KAVPSSHGVPIYCC
+564 AV
-578 YLFLSQSIGDS
+578 
-589 DPTYHRTKP
+589 
-598 HHKQLSLRIPCSY
+598 
-611 SIHLNVASLHLNDSS
+611 SLHLNDSS

-671 VDEIQNKT
+671 VDEIQSKT

-687 VDVHHKFSS
+687 VDVHRKFSS
-696 QENSEKEPFCSSA
+696 QENSENESLCSSA
-709 LGFTSATTSGVLKTL
+709 LGCSSAATSDALKTL

-739 PSFAHTGDGHKKAAR
+739 SNFARIGDGHEKATR

-762 SYEDED
+762 FHEDED
-768 YLHQLRS
+768 YLRQLRS

-793 VGKSDNTN
+793 IGKSDNTN

-815 PTPEGLNIC
+815 PMPEGLNIC

-839 SLSSMSSLDSAFSQF
+839 SVSSMSSLDSAFSQF

-870 ISTFQPVKK
+870 STFQPLKK
-879 HEETAAE
+879 HEDTAAE
-886 PPDDYLVAPIRVPP
+886 ADDDYLVTPTKVPP
-900 SPQPSEALA
+900 CPQPTDALA
-909 EGSLLEPNSRLAP
+909 ERGSMELNSRPAP
-922 LKLTEG
+922 LKPTDG
-928 IDSYLVK
+928 VDGYLIK

-942 LKNVVRIIP
+942 LKITGRDRLHDP
-951 IAESKQTETP
+951 RSK
-961 ENLRRS
+961 RRS
-967 QLLSKKAPC
+967 RRALQQSK
-976 SRSPMGSRAPAGTPR
+976 
-991 DHSCVEP
+991 V
-998 CPCESQSCVL
+998 

>member
-1 VRRLVIFFKDFLYSL
+1 MDVMSPQQEHLGPGRSSSLSGESRVFTAADSKKKMKSLAQRRQSAPSLIFVKALNRSR
-16 LFSFISLL
+16 SVSRE
-24 CVLGLSL
+24 G
-31 CNVRCFSPIS
+31 CFSPIS

-56 TFLLDGHVQLKTG
+56 MFILDGHVQLKTG

-119 TDPDR
+119 TDPER

-134 CVANFRSAEQKET
+134 CVVNFRSAEQKET
-147 WLSFLQSRIRE
+147 WLSFLQNRIRE

-183 KTLNV
+183 KTLTV
-188 TNVDTANDVILMA
+188 TNVDTANDVILTA
-201 LQQLGISGSEKDY
+201 LQQLGITGSEKDY

-278 LKPSRLAESPPLHD
+278 LKPSRLAVCQPLSD

-313 GTHLDNAPLS
+313 GTHLDNATLS

-410 IPGSILTSQLCDKW
+410 IPGSILSSQLCDKW
-424 VSVMDHGNNEEKIK
+424 VSVMDQGNNEEKIK
-438 SIQRLIEQL
+438 NIQRLIEQL

-485 SLLWPPASSTPDI
+485 SLLWPPVSSTPDT
-498 ESEFTRKISSL
+498 ESEFTKKISSL
-509 VQFLTENCCKIF
+509 VQFLTENCCRIF
-521 GEEINSLFGEILM
+521 GEEITSLFGEILM
-534 TCKRENGSGNEVLI
+534 TCKNRENGS
-548 LLANPNQ
+548 
-555 TKINYSPWK
+555 
-564 KAVPSSHGVPIYCC
+564 
-578 YLFLSQSIGDS
+578 D
-589 DPTYHRTKP
+589 
-598 HHKQLSLRIPCSY
+598 
-611 SIHLNVASLHLNDSS
+611 VASLHLNDSS
-626 YDSLENEANDEADSS
+626 YDSLENEPNDEADSS

-687 VDVHHKFSS
+687 VDIHHKFLS
-696 QENSEKEPFCSSA
+696 QENSENKSLCSSA
-709 LGFTSATTSGVLKTL
+709 LGFSSATTSGALKTP
-724 RRHRRSSEPAIGLLA
+724 RRHRRSSEPTIGLLA
-739 PSFAHTGDGHKKAAR
+739 SGFTRLSEGREKAMR

-762 SYEDED
+762 SHEDED
-768 YLHQLRS
+768 CLRQLRS

-793 VGKSDNTN
+793 VGKSDNTS
-801 QNVEKKDLS
+801 QNIEKKDLS
-810 HCLLP
+810 RFLLP
-815 PTPEGLNIC
+815 PAPEGLNIC

-839 SLSSMSSLDSAFSQF
+839 SVSSMSSLDSAFSQF

-859 FTPTETSSPFD
+859 FTPTETSSPLD
-870 ISTFQPVKK
+870 STFQLLKK
-879 HEETAAE
+879 HKDTAAE
-886 PPDDYLVAPIRVPP
+886 AVDDFLVKPTGAP
-900 SPQPSEALA
+900 
-909 EGSLLEPNSRLAP
+909 AP
-922 LKLTEG
+922 LKPTDALVEGGLVETNSRPTPLKPTEAVDG
-928 IDSYLVK
+928 YLIKSDV
-935 PDIQPLP
+935 QPLSLRVTGRDRLHDP
-942 LKNVVRIIP
+942 R
-951 IAESKQTETP
+951 SK
-961 ENLRRS
+961 RRS
-967 QLLSKKAPC
+967 RRALQQSK
-976 SRSPMGSRAPAGTPR
+976 
-991 DHSCVEP
+991 V
-998 CPCESQSCVL
+998 

>member
-1 VRRLVIFFKDFLYSL
+1 MDVMSPQQEHLGPGRSSSVSGESRVFAAADSKKQKMKSLAQRRQSAPSLIFVKALNRSR
-16 LFSFISLL
+16 SVSRE
-24 CVLGLSL
+24 G
-31 CNVRCFSPIS
+31 CFSPIS

-534 TCKRENGSGNEVLI
+534 TCKRENGS
-548 LLANPNQ
+548 
-555 TKINYSPWK
+555 
-564 KAVPSSHGVPIYCC
+564 
-578 YLFLSQSIGDS
+578 D
-589 DPTYHRTKP
+589 
-598 HHKQLSLRIPCSY
+598 
-611 SIHLNVASLHLNDSS
+611 VASLHLNDSS

-679 KSKQLTIS
+679 KSKQLTVS

-696 QENSEKEPFCSSA
+696 QENSEKETFCSSA

-739 PSFAHTGDGHKKAAR
+739 PSFAHTGDGHKRAAR

-922 LKLTEG
+922 LKVTEG

-942 LKNVVRIIP
+942 LKVAGRDRLHDLR
-951 IAESKQTETP
+951 SK
-961 ENLRRS
+961 RRS
-967 QLLSKKAPC
+967 RKGLQQSK
-976 SRSPMGSRAPAGTPR
+976 
-991 DHSCVEP
+991 V
-998 CPCESQSCVL
+998 

>member
-1 VRRLVIFFKDFLYSL
+1 MDVMSPQQEHLGPGRSSSVSGESRVFAAADSKKKMKSLAQRRQSAPSLIFVKALNRSR
-16 LFSFISLL
+16 SISRE
-24 CVLGLSL
+24 G
-31 CNVRCFSPIS
+31 CFSPIS

-56 TFLLDGHVQLKTG
+56 TFILDGHVQLKTG

-119 TDPDR
+119 TDPER

-147 WLSFLQSRIRE
+147 WLSFLQSQIRE

-183 KTLNV
+183 KTLSV

-201 LQQLGISGSEKDY
+201 LQQLGINGSEKDY

-229 IGHEY
+229 I
-234 PFGIKMSHIR
+234 
-244 DAMPHGSKHCACP
+244 
-257 RQLQGSFLTEQLPQ
+257 
-271 ELQCQFV
+271 
-278 LKPSRLAESPPLHD
+278 D

-410 IPGSILTSQLCDKW
+410 IPGSILSSQLCDKW
-424 VSVMDHGNNEEKIK
+424 VSVMDQGNNEEKIK

-466 MRSEEN
+466 RRSEEN

-485 SLLWPPASSTPDI
+485 SLLWPPVSSTPDI
-498 ESEFTRKISSL
+498 ESEFTKKISSL
-509 VQFLTENCCKIF
+509 VQFLTENCCRIF
-521 GEEINSLFGEILM
+521 GEEITSLFGEILM
-534 TCKRENGSGNEVLI
+534 TCKRENS
-548 LLANPNQ
+548 
-555 TKINYSPWK
+555 SD
-564 KAVPSSHGVPIYCC
+564 AV
-578 YLFLSQSIGDS
+578 
-589 DPTYHRTKP
+589 
-598 HHKQLSLRIPCSY
+598 
-611 SIHLNVASLHLNDSS
+611 SLHLNDSS

-671 VDEIQNKT
+671 VDEIQSKT

-687 VDVHHKFSS
+687 VDVHRKFSS
-696 QENSEKEPFCSSA
+696 QENSENESLCSSA
-709 LGFTSATTSGVLKTL
+709 LGCSSAATSDALKTL

-739 PSFAHTGDGHKKAAR
+739 SNFARIGDGHEKATR

-762 SYEDED
+762 FHEDED
-768 YLHQLRS
+768 YLRQLRS

-815 PTPEGLNIC
+815 PMPEGLNIC

-839 SLSSMSSLDSAFSQF
+839 SVSSMSSLDSAFSQF

-870 ISTFQPVKK
+870 STFQPLKK
-879 HEETAAE
+879 PEDTAAE
-886 PPDDYLVAPIRVPP
+886 ADDDYLVTPTKVPP
-900 SPQPSEALA
+900 CPQPTDALA
-909 EGSLLEPNSRLAP
+909 ERGSMELNSRPAP
-922 LKLTEG
+922 LKPTDG
-928 IDSYLVK
+928 VDGYLIK

-942 LKNVVRIIP
+942 LRITGRDRLHDP
-951 IAESKQTETP
+951 RSK
-961 ENLRRS
+961 RRS
-967 QLLSKKAPC
+967 RRALQQSK
-976 SRSPMGSRAPAGTPR
+976 
-991 DHSCVEP
+991 V
-998 CPCESQSCVL
+998 

>member
-1 VRRLVIFFKDFLYSL
+1 MDVMSPQQEHLGPGRSSSLSGESRVFAAADSKKKMKSLAQRRQSAPSLIFVKALNRSR
-16 LFSFISLL
+16 SVSRE
-24 CVLGLSL
+24 G
-31 CNVRCFSPIS
+31 CFSPIS

-56 TFLLDGHVQLKTG
+56 MFILDGHVQLKTG

-119 TDPDR
+119 TDPER

-134 CVANFRSAEQKET
+134 CVVNFRSAEQKET

-183 KTLNV
+183 KTLSV
-188 TNVDTANDVILMA
+188 THVDTANDVILMA
-201 LQQLGISGSEKDY
+201 LQQLGITGSEKDY

-278 LKPSRLAESPPLHD
+278 LKPSRLAVCQQLSD

-410 IPGSILTSQLCDKW
+410 IPGSILSSQLCDKW
-424 VSVMDHGNNEEKIK
+424 VSVMDQGNNEEKIK
-438 SIQRLIEQL
+438 NIQRLIEQL

-456 YIFGVLHGIE
+456 YIFGVLHSIE

-485 SLLWPPASSTPDI
+485 SLLWPPVSSSPDT
-498 ESEFTRKISSL
+498 ESEFTKKISRL
-509 VQFLTENCCKIF
+509 VQFLTENCCRIF
-521 GEEINSLFGEILM
+521 GEEITSLFGEMLM
-534 TCKRENGSGNEVLI
+534 TCKSRENGS
-548 LLANPNQ
+548 
-555 TKINYSPWK
+555 
-564 KAVPSSHGVPIYCC
+564 
-578 YLFLSQSIGDS
+578 D
-589 DPTYHRTKP
+589 
-598 HHKQLSLRIPCSY
+598 
-611 SIHLNVASLHLNDSS
+611 VASLHLNDSS
-626 YDSLENEANDEADSS
+626 YDSLENEPNDEADSS

-696 QENSEKEPFCSSA
+696 QENSENESLCCSG
-709 LGFTSATTSGVLKTL
+709 LGFSSATTSGALKTP

-739 PSFAHTGDGHKKAAR
+739 PGFTRLSEGHEKAAR

-762 SYEDED
+762 SHEDED

-793 VGKSDNTN
+793 VGKVDNTS
-801 QNVEKKDLS
+801 QNIEKKDLS

-839 SLSSMSSLDSAFSQF
+839 SVSSMSSLDSAFSQF

-859 FTPTETSSPFD
+859 FTPTETSSPLD
-870 ISTFQPVKK
+870 STFQLLKK
-879 HEETAAE
+879 HEDIATEAV
-886 PPDDYLVAPIRVPP
+886 DDYLVKPTGAPAPL
-900 SPQPSEALA
+900 QPTDALV
-909 EGSLLEPNSRLAP
+909 EGGFMETNSRLTS
-922 LKLTEG
+922 LKPTEAVDG
-928 IDSYLVK
+928 YLIK
-935 PDIQPLP
+935 SDIQPLP
-942 LKNVVRIIP
+942 LRVTGRYRLHTQDQRGGLEEHCSNPKFEEIDQSFLQR
-951 IAESKQTETP
+951 
-961 ENLRRS
+961 NLT
-967 QLLSKKAPC
+967 LKINTIKKC
-976 SRSPMGSRAPAGTPR
+976 LW
-991 DHSCVEP
+991 C
-998 CPCESQSCVL
+998 

>member
-1 VRRLVIFFKDFLYSL
+1 K
-16 LFSFISLL
+16 IS
-24 CVLGLSL
+24 
-31 CNVRCFSPIS
+31 CFSPIS

-56 TFLLDGHVQLKTG
+56 SFILDGHVQLKTG

-104 EMWTAFCTEEVCEGS
+104 EVWTAFCTDEVCEGS

-170 KIIAKDVGTCAYS
+170 KIIAKDMGTYAYS
-183 KTLNV
+183 KTLSV

-201 LQQLGISGSEKDY
+201 LQQLGIYGSEKDY

-278 LKPSRLAESPPLHD
+278 LKPSRLAVSQQLND

-410 IPGSILTSQLCDKW
+410 IPGSILSSQLCDKW
-424 VSVMDHGNNEEKIK
+424 VSVMDQGNNEEKIK

-485 SLLWPPASSTPDI
+485 SLLWPPVSSTPDI
-498 ESEFTRKISSL
+498 ESEFTKKISSL
-509 VQFLTENCCKIF
+509 VQFLTENCCRIF
-521 GEEINSLFGEILM
+521 GEEITSLFGEILM
-534 TCKRENGSGNEVLI
+534 TCKRENSSGNTDDVLI
-548 LLANPNQ
+548 LHDDCPCMNSVCCKCEISQISIAQ
-555 TKINYSPWK
+555 SKEIN
-564 KAVPSSHGVPIYCC
+564 VIPIITIRNRDQVYA
-578 YLFLSQSIGDS
+578 
-589 DPTYHRTKP
+589 
-598 HHKQLSLRIPCSY
+598 
-611 SIHLNVASLHLNDSS
+611 ASLHLNDSS

-671 VDEIQNKT
+671 VDEIQSKT

-696 QENSEKEPFCSSA
+696 QENSENESLCSHA
-709 LGFTSATTSGVLKTL
+709 LGFSSAATSGTLKTL
-724 RRHRRSSEPAIGLLA
+724 RRHRRSSEPTIGLPA
-739 PSFAHTGDGHKKAAR
+739 PSFTRTGVGHEKATR

-762 SYEDED
+762 SHEDED
-768 YLHQLRS
+768 YLHQLQS

-793 VGKSDNTN
+793 VGKRDNTN

-839 SLSSMSSLDSAFSQF
+839 SVSSMSSLDSAFSQF

-859 FTPTETSSPFD
+859 FTPTEASSPFD
-870 ISTFQPVKK
+870 STFQSLKK
-879 HEETAAE
+879 HKDAATE
-886 PPDDYLVAPIRVPP
+886 AADDCLVTPTKVLP
-900 SPQPSEALA
+900 SPQPTNALA
-909 EGSLLEPNSRLAP
+909 EGCLVEPHKRPAP
-922 LKLTEG
+922 LKPADG
-928 IDSYLVK
+928 GDSYLIK

-942 LKNVVRIIP
+942 LKAMGRDRLYDP
-951 IAESKQTETP
+951 RSK
-961 ENLRRS
+961 RRS
-967 QLLSKKAPC
+967 RRALQQSK
-976 SRSPMGSRAPAGTPR
+976 
-991 DHSCVEP
+991 V
-998 CPCESQSCVL
+998 

>member
-1 VRRLVIFFKDFLYSL
+1 
-16 LFSFISLL
+16 
-24 CVLGLSL
+24 
-31 CNVRCFSPIS
+31 
-41 PEACPLVQSFMCHNR
+41 MCHNR
-56 TFLLDGHVQLKTG
+56 MFILDGHVQLKTG

-91 HSHFKLKC
+91 HTHFKLKC

-104 EMWTAFCTEEVCEGS
+104 EMWTAFCMEEVCEGS
-119 TDPDR
+119 TDPEK

-134 CVANFRSAEQKET
+134 CVVNFRSAEQKET

-183 KTLNV
+183 KTLTV
-188 TNVDTANDVILMA
+188 TSVDTANDVILMA
-201 LQQLGISGSEKDY
+201 LQQLGITGSEKDY

-278 LKPSRLAESPPLHD
+278 LKPSRLAMCQQLSD

-323 STSAAPGKL
+323 STSATPGKL

-388 EVDLACES
+388 EVDLGCES

-410 IPGSILTSQLCDKW
+410 IPGSILSSQLCDKW
-424 VSVMDHGNNEEKIK
+424 ISVMDQGNNEEKIK
-438 SIQRLIEQL
+438 NIQRLIEQL

-485 SLLWPPASSTPDI
+485 SLLWPPVSSAPDT
-498 ESEFTRKISSL
+498 ESEFTKKISSL
-509 VQFLTENCCKIF
+509 VQFLTENCCRIF
-521 GEEINSLFGEILM
+521 GEEITSLFGEILM
-534 TCKRENGSGNEVLI
+534 TCKNRENGS
-548 LLANPNQ
+548 
-555 TKINYSPWK
+555 
-564 KAVPSSHGVPIYCC
+564 
-578 YLFLSQSIGDS
+578 D
-589 DPTYHRTKP
+589 
-598 HHKQLSLRIPCSY
+598 
-611 SIHLNVASLHLNDSS
+611 VASLHLNDSS
-626 YDSLENEANDEADSS
+626 YDSLENEPNDEADSS

-671 VDEIQNKT
+671 VDEIQDKT

-696 QENSEKEPFCSSA
+696 QENSENKSLCSSA
-709 LGFTSATTSGVLKTL
+709 LGFSSATTSGALKTP
-724 RRHRRSSEPAIGLLA
+724 RRHRRSSEPTIGLLA
-739 PSFAHTGDGHKKAAR
+739 PGFVRLSEGREKAAR

-762 SYEDED
+762 SHEDED
-768 YLHQLRS
+768 YLRQLRS

-793 VGKSDNTN
+793 VGKSDNTS
-801 QNVEKKDLS
+801 QNIEKKDLS
-810 HCLLP
+810 RCLLS
-815 PTPEGLNIC
+815 PTPEGLSIC

-839 SLSSMSSLDSAFSQF
+839 SVSSMSSLDSAFSQF

-859 FTPTETSSPFD
+859 FTPTETSSPLD
-870 ISTFQPVKK
+870 STFQLLKK
-879 HEETAAE
+879 HEDTAAKAV
-886 PPDDYLVAPIRVPP
+886 DDYLLKPTGAP
-900 SPQPSEALA
+900 
-909 EGSLLEPNSRLAP
+909 AP
-922 LKLTEG
+922 LKRTDALVEGGLVETNSRPTLLKPTEAVDG
-928 IDSYLVK
+928 YLIK
-935 PDIQPLP
+935 SDIEPLP
-942 LKNVVRIIP
+942 LRVTGRDRLHDP
-951 IAESKQTETP
+951 RSR
-961 ENLRRS
+961 RRS
-967 QLLSKKAPC
+967 RRALQQSK
-976 SRSPMGSRAPAGTPR
+976 
-991 DHSCVEP
+991 V
-998 CPCESQSCVL
+998 

>member
-1 VRRLVIFFKDFLYSL
+1 MDVMSPQQEHLGPSRSSSVSGESRGFAAADSKKKMKSLAQRRQSAPSLIFVKALNRSR
-16 LFSFISLL
+16 SVSRE
-24 CVLGLSL
+24 G
-31 CNVRCFSPIS
+31 CFSPIS

-84 VVAKSKS
+84 VVAKSNRS

-119 TDPDR
+119 TDPER

-134 CVANFRSAEQKET
+134 CVANFRSAEQRET

-183 KTLNV
+183 KTLSV
-188 TNVDTANDVILMA
+188 TNGDTANDVILMA
-201 LQQLGISGSEKDY
+201 LQQLGVNGSEKDY

-278 LKPSRLAESPPLHD
+278 LKPSRLAVCQQLND
-292 LSQKSFKR
+292 LGQKSCKR

-410 IPGSILTSQLCDKW
+410 IPGSILSSQLCDKW
-424 VSVMDHGNNEEKIK
+424 VSVMDQGNNEEKIK

-485 SLLWPPASSTPDI
+485 SLLWPPTSSSPDI
-498 ESEFTRKISSL
+498 ESEFTKKISSL
-509 VQFLTENCCKIF
+509 VQFLTENCCRIF
-521 GEEINSLFGEILM
+521 GDEITSLFGEILM
-534 TCKRENGSGNEVLI
+534 TCKRENGSD
-548 LLANPNQ
+548 A
-555 TKINYSPWK
+555 
-564 KAVPSSHGVPIYCC
+564 
-578 YLFLSQSIGDS
+578 
-589 DPTYHRTKP
+589 
-598 HHKQLSLRIPCSY
+598 
-611 SIHLNVASLHLNDSS
+611 ASLHLNDSS

-671 VDEIQNKT
+671 VDEIQSKP

-687 VDVHHKFSS
+687 VDVHRKFSS
-696 QENSEKEPFCSSA
+696 QENSENLCSNA
-709 LGFTSATTSGVLKTL
+709 LGFSSAATSGALKTL

-739 PSFAHTGDGHKKAAR
+739 PSFTRIGGGHEKAAR

-762 SYEDED
+762 SHEDED
-768 YLHQLRS
+768 YLCQLRS
-775 LQMEGQKLINQS
+775 LQVEGQKLINQS

-793 VGKSDNTN
+793 VGKSDNTK
-801 QNVEKKDLS
+801 QNIEKKDSS
-810 HCLLP
+810 HCLMP
-815 PTPEGLNIC
+815 PALEGLNIC

-839 SLSSMSSLDSAFSQF
+839 SMSSMSSLDSAFSQF

-870 ISTFQPVKK
+870 TTFQSLKE
-879 HEETAAE
+879 HEDTATGAA
-886 PPDDYLVAPIRVPP
+886 DDCLVTPTRVPP
-900 SPQPSEALA
+900 SPQPTDALA
-909 EGSLLEPNSRLAP
+909 EGDLMEPNSRPAP
-922 LKLTEG
+922 LKPTDAV
-928 IDSYLVK
+928 DSYLIK
-935 PDIQPLP
+935 PNIQPLP
-942 LKNVVRIIP
+942 LKVTARERFHDP
-951 IAESKQTETP
+951 RSK
-961 ENLRRS
+961 RRS
-967 QLLSKKAPC
+967 RRALQLSK
-976 SRSPMGSRAPAGTPR
+976 
-991 DHSCVEP
+991 V
-998 CPCESQSCVL
+998 